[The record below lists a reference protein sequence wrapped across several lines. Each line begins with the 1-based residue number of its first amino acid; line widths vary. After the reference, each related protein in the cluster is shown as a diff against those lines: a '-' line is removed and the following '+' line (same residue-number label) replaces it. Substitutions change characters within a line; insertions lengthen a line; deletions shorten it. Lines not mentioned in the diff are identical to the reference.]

1 MIQNRNSHKAIR
13 LTGIAL
19 VFLVTASL
27 DRAIAQENNPPARC
41 AGHGNLQS
49 ISLTDW
55 EAGLGSWTVG
65 THDIADPNTFNTS
78 DWAVVG
84 SLPDSQPGMAAFVAN
99 LDSGDCGA
107 DDETGA
113 LTLDSPPIVIP
124 GGAQVPRIS
133 IDHWLATEFGWDGG
147 NFKISVNGGGF
158 NLIPASAIEVDPYN
172 DTLFPALDES
182 DDINNTNPLA
192 DQDAFTGPDD
202 GQPSSSWG
210 QSHINLLG
218 IAAEGDTIKLRFDFG
233 VDGCGGDIGWY
244 VDEVEFYSCEAE
256 LPPSDCGNGV
266 IDQGEQCD
274 DGNNFIN
281 DGCSNTC
288 QIDDGWQCTAPTSP
302 GDVADPSFEAGTDSP
317 FWTEVSNSANF
328 PPICE
333 AAVCGTSGGAGPS
346 DGSFWV
352 WLGGTRQAN
361 HESSVSQSLVIPSTV
376 TDLTFDFKA
385 SICDSASD
393 YVEVLI
399 DGSREL
405 FINGSSPL
413 CGAAEYSTQSVD
425 ISAYADGGTHDLEF
439 HSETFSNNGSFSNFL
454 IDVIAMPG
462 NPSVCTQDNGTSLT
476 LVKKVTNNNGGSAVP
491 ANWTLTATGPTGF
504 SGSGPSISSGADFE
518 AGSYDLSES
527 SGPAGYAASD
537 WVCTGGTQNADTIT
551 LAQGET
557 ATCTIT
563 NNDITPTLKL
573 VKTIVNDNGGTIT
586 NPNAFNLRVDGG
598 SVLHNASNAFNAGN
612 HTVSEDGLAGYQ
624 PGTWGGDC
632 NPDGSITLVLGE
644 AATCTITNDDDIGS
658 AFQINVGHSGAWF
671 NPDTS
676 GQGQLID
683 VEPERQVMFVSWF
696 TYTDAASD
704 NPFEQRWLTA
714 EGNYSGNT
722 AELVLWE
729 TLGGRFDDPQEVTNT
744 PIGEVTLSFTD
755 CGQGQMT
762 YSFDE
767 EGLQGEFPLIR
778 LIPGS
783 GNICE
788 ELSGNTTQAVD
799 INAGMNGAWFD
810 LNTSGQGFFID
821 AHPDPEGGNFIFV
834 AWFTYGEDTASGLR
848 WLTAEGGF
856 EGSIAEIDVYEVT
869 GGSFDDPQP
878 ISRIPVGTMNID
890 FTDCNNALLTYSL
903 TDNGAEGDIDI
914 TRVIPEGKALC
925 EELAGAE

>member
-1 MIQNRNSHKAIR
+1 MIQNRNTHKAIR
-13 LTGIAL
+13 LVGIAL
-19 VFLVTASL
+19 VFLITTTL
-27 DRAIAQENNPPARC
+27 DRAIALENNPPARC
-41 AGHGNLQS
+41 AGYGNLQS

-65 THDIADPNTFNTS
+65 THDVANAPTFSTD

-84 SLPDSQPGMAAFVAN
+84 NLPDSQPGMAAFVAN
-99 LDSGDCGA
+99 LDSGDCEA

-147 NFKISVNGGGF
+147 NFKISVNGGAF
-158 NLIPASAIEVDPYN
+158 TLIPASAIEVGSYN
-172 DTLFPALDES
+172 STLFTAFDSEEFTS
-182 DDINNTNPLA
+182 NTNPLA

-202 GQPSSSWG
+202 GQPPSSWG

-218 IAAEGDTIKLRFDFG
+218 IAAEGDTIELRFDFG
-233 VDGCGGDIGWY
+233 VDGCGGHTGWY

-274 DGNNFIN
+274 DGNDFIN
-281 DGCSNTC
+281 DGCSNIC
-288 QIDDGWQCTAPTSP
+288 QIDDGWQCTTPTSP
-302 GDVADPSFEAGTDSP
+302 GDVADPSFEAGTPNP
-317 FWTEVSNSANF
+317 FWTEVSNDPSF

-352 WLGGTRQAN
+352 WLGGTIQTD
-361 HESSVSQSLVIPSTV
+361 HESSVSQSLVIPSTA

-385 SICDSASD
+385 PTCDSASD

-405 FINGSSPL
+405 LINGASPL
-413 CGAAEYSTQSVD
+413 CGIADYATQSVD
-425 ISAYADGGTHDLEF
+425 ISAYADGRTHDLKF
-439 HSETFSNNGSFSNFL
+439 HSETFSDNGAVSNFL

-462 NPSVCTQDNGTSLT
+462 NPSVCTQDNGASLT
-476 LVKKVTNNNGGSAVP
+476 LIKKVTNNNGGSAVP

-504 SGSGPSISSGADFE
+504 SGNGPSVSSGANFE

-527 SGPAGYAASD
+527 GGPAGYAASD
-537 WVCTGGTQNADTIT
+537 WVCTGGTQNARTIT
-551 LAQGET
+551 LAQ
-557 ATCTIT
+557 
-563 NNDITPTLKL
+563 
-573 VKTIVNDNGGTIT
+573 
-586 NPNAFNLRVDGG
+586 
-598 SVLHNASNAFNAGN
+598 
-612 HTVSEDGLAGYQ
+612 
-624 PGTWGGDC
+624 
-632 NPDGSITLVLGE
+632 GE
-644 AATCTITNDDDIGS
+644 AATCTITNDDIGS
-658 AFQINVGHSGAWF
+658 AFQINAGHSGAWF
-671 NPDTS
+671 NQVTS
-676 GQGQLID
+676 GQGLLID
-683 VEPERQVMFVSWF
+683 VEPEEQFMFVSWF

-714 EGNYSGNT
+714 QGNYSGDT
-722 AELVLWE
+722 AELGLWE

-744 PIGEVTLSFTD
+744 QIGEVTLSFTD

-762 YSFDE
+762 YNIDGE
-767 EGLQGEFPLIR
+767 ELQGEFPLIR
-778 LIPGS
+778 VIPGS
-783 GNICE
+783 GNICDG
-788 ELSGNTTQAVD
+788 LSGNTTQAVD
-799 INAGMNGAWFD
+799 INAGMDGAWFD

-848 WLTAEGGF
+848 WLTAQGGF
-856 EGSIAEIDVYEVT
+856 EGSIAEIDVWEVT

-878 ISRIPVGTMNID
+878 ISREIVGTMSID
-890 FTDCNNALLTYSL
+890 FTDCNNALLSYSL

-914 TRVIPEGKALC
+914 TRVIPDGKALC

>member
-1 MIQNRNSHKAIR
+1 MMQNRNTHKAII
-13 LTGIAL
+13 LTGMAL
-19 VFLVTASL
+19 VILVTISL
-27 DRAIAQENNPPARC
+27 DRAIALENNPPARC
-41 AGHGNLQS
+41 AGYGNLQS

-65 THDIADPNTFNTS
+65 THDVANPNTFGTL
-78 DWAVVG
+78 DWEVVG
-84 SLPDSQPGMAAFVAN
+84 SLPDSRSGQAAFVAN
-99 LDSGDCGA
+99 LDSDCGG
-107 DDETGA
+107 DDGTGA

-124 GGAQVPRIS
+124 VGIQVPRIS
-133 IDHWLATEFGWDGG
+133 IDHWFATELGWDGG
-147 NFKISVNGGGF
+147 NFKISVNGGAF
-158 NLIPASAIEVDPYN
+158 NLIPASAIEIGPYN
-172 DTLFPALDES
+172 DTLFPALDEFGT
-182 DDINNTNPLA
+182 DFNTNPLA
-192 DQDAFTGPDD
+192 DQDAFTGTYD
-202 GQPSSSWG
+202 GQPTGSWI
-210 QSHINLLG
+210 QSRINLLG
-218 IAAEGDTIKLRFDFG
+218 IAAAGDTIELRFDFG
-233 VDGCGGDIGWY
+233 IDACGGDIGWY

-274 DGNNFIN
+274 DGNSFIG

-288 QIDDGWQCTAPTSP
+288 QIEDGWQCAAPTLP
-302 GDVADPSFEAGTDSP
+302 GTISDPSFEAGTPNPS
-317 FWTEVSNSANF
+317 WAEVSNNTIGT
-328 PPICE
+328 PICE
-333 AAVCGTSGGAGPS
+333 AAVCGTGGGSGPS
-346 DGSFWV
+346 EGSFWV
-352 WLGGTRQAN
+352 WLGGTTQMQ
-361 HESSVSQSLVIPSTV
+361 EGSVSQSVVIPSTV
-376 TDLTFDFKA
+376 TDLTFDLEVPT
-385 SICDSASD
+385 CDSASD
-393 YVEVLI
+393 YIEVLI
-399 DGSREL
+399 DGAREL
-405 FINGSSPL
+405 LINGSSPL
-413 CGAAEYSTQSVD
+413 CGIDGYSTQSVD
-425 ISAYADGGTHDLEF
+425 ISAYADDGTHDLEF
-439 HSETFSNNGSFSNFL
+439 HSETFSDNGAVSNFF
-454 IDVIAMPG
+454 IDVISMPG
-462 NPSVCTQDNGTSLT
+462 NPSVCTQGNDTSLT
-476 LVKKVTNNNGGSAVP
+476 LVKKVTNNNGGSATP
-491 ANWTLTATGPTGF
+491 ANWTLTAIGPTGF
-504 SGSGPSISSGADFE
+504 SGPGPSVSNGAGFE

-527 SGPAGYAASD
+527 GGPAGYAASD
-537 WVCTGGTQNADTIT
+537 WVCTGGTQNAKTIT
-551 LAQGET
+551 LALGEA

-563 NNDITPTLKL
+563 NDDMTPTLRV
-573 VKTIVNDNGGTIT
+573 VKTIINDNGGTVT
-586 NPNAFNLRVDGG
+586 NPNAFGLKVDGG
-598 SVLHNASNAFNAGN
+598 SVLHNAINAFDAGN

-644 AATCTITNDDDIGS
+644 AAACTITNDDDIGS
-658 AFQINVGHSGAWF
+658 AFQINAGHAGAWF

-683 VEPERQVMFVSWF
+683 VEPEGQYMFVSWF

-714 EGNYSGNT
+714 QGNYSGNT
-722 AELVLWE
+722 AELDLWE

-755 CGQGQMT
+755 CGQGQMS

-778 LIPGS
+778 VIPGS
-783 GNICE
+783 GNVCD

-799 INAGMNGAWFD
+799 INAGMDGAWFD

-878 ISRIPVGTMNID
+878 ISRVNVGTMSID
-890 FTDCNNALLTYSL
+890 FTDCNHALLTYSL
-903 TDNGAEGDIDI
+903 TDNGAEGDIEV